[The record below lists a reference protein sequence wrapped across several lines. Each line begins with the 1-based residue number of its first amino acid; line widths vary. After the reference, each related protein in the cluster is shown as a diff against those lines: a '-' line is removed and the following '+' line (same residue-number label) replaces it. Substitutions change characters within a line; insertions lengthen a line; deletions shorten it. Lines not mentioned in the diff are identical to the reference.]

1 MSTETILPPFAGGSI
16 SPNPS
21 TGDSMQS
28 TVAVAASA
36 PGSSPWAASW
46 RRNYFPAVSLAVLVL
61 VLIAFSDNLFTDIWQ
76 ESNRNPVL
84 VVHGLFAL
92 AWVLLFFVQA
102 VLIRSRAVVNH
113 QKLGVVAGAIAV
125 GVVLSTA
132 WLFVV
137 VWKGW
142 DAMPFHVKA
151 NRMLL
156 PAFAIAVALAV
167 RWRKVPALHKR
178 MILIATLF
186 TLLPANDRASDHL
199 AMNPYMF
206 NIVVWNAFWLSL
218 FAYDKITMGRI

>member
-1 MSTETILPPFAGGSI
+1 
-16 SPNPS
+16 
-21 TGDSMQS
+21 MQGK
-28 TVAVAASA
+28 VAVAAAA
-36 PGSSPWAASW
+36 PGSRRWAESW
-46 RRNYFPAVSLAVLVL
+46 RKNYFPAVSLAILIL
-61 VLIAFSDNLFTDIWQ
+61 VLIAFSDNLFTDTGQ
-76 ESNRNPVL
+76 ESNRNPLL

-102 VLIRSRAVVNH
+102 MLIRSSAVIDH
-113 QKLGVVAGAIAV
+113 QRLGVLAVAIAV
-125 GVVLSTA
+125 GVVVSTA

-151 NRMLL
+151 NRLFL

-186 TLLPANDRASDHL
+186 TLLPVNDRAADHL
-199 AMNPYMF
+199 AINPYLF

-218 FAYDKITMGRI
+218 FAYDRLTAGRVQRVTWTGFLAFYAIWLMAVLS